1 LLLAPAAHAAHALRK
16 DANKTVS
23 LTHGI
28 KKPIQTC
35 LPRPALA
42 ETLAQLPRRQHGGK
56 AAHNV
61 GRRAEAQ
68 TPALTISSAQLDAL
82 SSDPTGAAA
91 SDTIFIKTFVV
102 LQGKEY
108 RFIKCVVFVLILD
121 VFAHSFKK
129 ISH

>member
-1 LLLAPAAHAAHALRK
+1 MLPSR
-16 DANKTVS
+16 
-23 LTHGI
+23 
-28 KKPIQTC
+28 

-42 ETLAQLPRRQHGGK
+42 EALAQLPRRRHGRK
-56 AAHNV
+56 AAQKV
-61 GRRAEAQ
+61 GRQ
-68 TPALTISSAQLDAL
+68 TPARKSALTISSAQLDAL